1 MSSIYEVDQTRVVT
15 APLGAITERRVDMKK
30 FVTAVALAA
39 LVATP
44 ALAKTVVHKHPA
56 PQSAQGLYLQAEPS
70 NTTPSRG
77 QDPDPNIRSELQ
89 RDYGQSLGAY

>member
-1 MSSIYEVDQTRVVT
+1 
-15 APLGAITERRVDMKK
+15 MKTLI
-30 FVTAVALAA
+30 TAVTLAA

-56 PQSAQGLYLQAEPS
+56 APPAQGLYLQAEPS
-70 NTTPSRG
+70 YGTPNRV

-89 RDYGQSLGAY
+89 RDIGQSEGAY